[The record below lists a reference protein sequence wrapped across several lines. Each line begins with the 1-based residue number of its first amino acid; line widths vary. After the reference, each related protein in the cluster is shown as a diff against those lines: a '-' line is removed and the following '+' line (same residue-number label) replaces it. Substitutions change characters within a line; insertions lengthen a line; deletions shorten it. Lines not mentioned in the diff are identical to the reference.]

1 MPPAK
6 KSSVDRHFSTE
17 VSREK
22 KVRSWDKNVE
32 QKRKSTNKLGPPWSE
47 TEIQKFYKAYRK
59 HGKDWRRVAAEV
71 STRSMEMVEALY
83 NLHRAYLSLPE
94 GTASV
99 HGLIAMLS
107 DHYNV
112 HQAPRRREA
121 EDSGV
126 PHVSHKSLKRKRVK
140 VPLSEP
146 ISRPVS
152 TSKDGCMSLL
162 NRLVLDGQP
171 RVVGKRTPRFP
182 VTHPYTRDNQK
193 NHGIENL
200 KSDPV
205 SKEEESG
212 SSREKLRDA
221 SIQEGRM
228 QGARSKGSNNPSY
241 DADFANIC
249 RKGKKTK
256 VGVIERKRLDDGEGQ
271 KFRRNVDTKV
281 FKDKG
286 KETSPNGESRSKKL
300 FSSDEFSALD
310 ALQTLA
316 NLSAIESESSVQLK
330 EETKTIVDEKT
341 ASVPQATC
349 ASNNLDTTEVPP
361 MKESLPVVVSVVEA
375 SSSRKSK
382 SGRISSVDARHDAE
396 AKQQNG
402 NLKRKRQSS
411 VSRALKVEDD
421 TKGPVTDL
429 VTTKDLPVEE
439 NLPVKEE
446 QTAEVPAPSGQ
457 SKTCSDN
464 NDDQTNVVK
473 SPACLTR
480 KSRRK
485 SKPSFCSFSLQERV
499 ASYPKEEVP
508 FSLSKKLRRWSRFE
522 WFCSAIDYPWFA
534 KREFVEYLD
543 HVGLGHVS
551 TLTRVEWGVIRSSL
565 GKPRRFSQHFLH
577 DERSKLEQYRESVRK
592 HYSELR
598 AGIRKGLPTDLARPL
613 YVGQRVNAIHPQ
625 SRELYTG
632 RVLTVD
638 HEECRV
644 QFDHPKI
651 GVELI
656 KDIDCMPF
664 DQLENMPE
672 ALKKQKYHGV
682 LKEVEMNGHSNT
694 ENARV
699 HHSQNDVM
707 CGQVPATQQGNRAD
721 RFDRKLSDTRQ
732 CHTQQVNQVL
742 HWLNSGSSAIF
753 AAMEGP
759 NQGSLVLQE
768 SGSAVSDIVHRS
780 RQQAHKMVDAALQ
793 ALSSEKDGE
802 DAFATIG
809 EALDHVDTS
818 QSASEPRLQVTN
830 GDDSPES
837 QTSFSSAASSSP
849 SELMTSCVA
858 TLLMIKMCTERQYP
872 PADVAQMIDSA
883 VTNLRPS
890 CSQNLPIYRE
900 IQTCM
905 GRIKTQILA
914 LVPT

>member
-1 MPPAK
+1 
-6 KSSVDRHFSTE
+6 
-17 VSREK
+17 
-22 KVRSWDKNVE
+22 
-32 QKRKSTNKLGPPWSE
+32 
-47 TEIQKFYKAYRK
+47 
-59 HGKDWRRVAAEV
+59 
-71 STRSMEMVEALY
+71 MEMVEALY

-162 NRLVLDGQP
+162 NRVRLLDGQP

-200 KSDPV
+200 KADPV
-205 SKEEESG
+205 SKEEEVSE

-241 DADFANIC
+241 DADVADIC

-382 SGRISSVDARHDAE
+382 SERISSVDARHDAE

-411 VSRALKVEDD
+411 VSR
-421 TKGPVTDL
+421 
-429 VTTKDLPVEE
+429 DLPVEE

-473 SPACLTR
+473 SPACLAR

-485 SKPSFCSFSLQERV
+485 SKPSFCSFSLQQ
-499 ASYPKEEVP
+499 EEVP
-508 FSLSKKLRRWSRFE
+508 FSLSSKLRRWSRFE

-699 HHSQNDVM
+699 HHSQVM
-707 CGQVPATQQGNRAD
+707 ILSFVKELRTYCMQ
-721 RFDRKLSDTRQ
+721 LSDTRQ

-780 RQQAHKMVDAALQ
+780 RQQAYKMVDAALQ

-802 DAFATIG
+802 DAFAMIG

-858 TLLMIKMCTERQYP
+858 TLLMIKVT
-872 PADVAQMIDSA
+872 PA
-883 VTNLRPS
+883 TRNLVKRF
-890 CSQNLPIYRE
+890 LFFHG
-900 IQTCM
+900 TLL
-905 GRIKTQILA
+905 LA
-914 LVPT
+914 IFVLF